1 MSRSHSAEGNPGENR
16 LHTEDGTATDTRR
29 KYLNAPEP
37 EDETKPDSPTQLH
50 GSSWKYAFKR
60 SISEFSRNKCTDLA
74 ASLTYFAMLSLF
86 PALLAMV
93 SLLGIAGQA
102 KATTRNIVGILE
114 QFASDQV
121 VETLKQPIEQLASA
135 PSAGLALAVGLLGAL
150 WSASG
155 YVGAFGRSINQ
166 IYDVQEGRPAYKLK
180 PVMLLITLALLLCAA
195 TVAVLLAVSGP
206 LARTLGDLIGLG
218 DTAIMVWNIAK
229 WPVILLAAVFMIAL
243 LYYGT
248 PNVRQPK
255 FRWLSL
261 GSAISLVILGL
272 ATLGFFFYVSNFSN
286 YNKTYGAIGGVIV
299 LLLWIWIGNLS
310 LLFGVAFDA
319 ELERARQLQSGIAA
333 ESSIQLPPRDMKAS
347 EKQIAKEEKDV
358 QEGKELR
365 ISAELQREEAEEDKE
380 TNWNKPEARE

>member
-1 MSRSHSAEGNPGENR
+1 MSRSHSAEGNPGESR
-16 LHTEDGTATDTRR
+16 VQTEDGTATDTRR

-37 EDETKPDSPTQLH
+37 EDESKPDSPTHLH

-60 SISEFSRNKCTDLA
+60 SVSEFSRNKCTDLA
-74 ASLTYFAMLSLF
+74 SSLTYFAMLSIF

-102 KATTRNIVGILE
+102 EATTRNIVGILE

-310 LLFGVAFDA
+310 LLFGVVFDA

-333 ESSIQLPPRDMKAS
+333 ESSIQLPPRDIKAS
-347 EKQIAKEEKDV
+347 EKQVAKEEKDV

>member
-1 MSRSHSAEGNPGENR
+1 MSRSHSADGNPGESR
-16 LHTEDGTATDTRR
+16 VQTEDGTATDTRR
-29 KYLNAPEP
+29 KYLDAPEP
-37 EDETKPDSPTQLH
+37 EDEAKPDSPTQLH
-50 GSSWKYAFKR
+50 GGSWKYAFKR

-74 ASLTYFAMLSLF
+74 ASLTYFAMLSIF

-102 KATTRNIVGILE
+102 EATTRNIVGILE

-229 WPVILLAAVFMIAL
+229 WPVIVLAAVFMIAL

-255 FRWLSL
+255 FRWISL

-310 LLFGVAFDA
+310 LLFGVVFDA

-333 ESSIQLPPRDMKAS
+333 ESSIQLPPRDIKAS
-347 EKQIAKEEKDV
+347 EKQVAKEEKDV

>member
-37 EDETKPDSPTQLH
+37 EDETKPDYPTQLH

-74 ASLTYFAMLSLF
+74 ASLTYFAMLSIF

-102 KATTRNIVGILE
+102 ESTTRNIVGILE

-180 PVMLLITLALLLCAA
+180 PIALLITLALLMCAA

-229 WPVILLAAVFMIAL
+229 WPVIVLAAVFMIAL

-255 FRWLSL
+255 FRWISL

-310 LLFGVAFDA
+310 LLFGVVFDA
-319 ELERARQLQSGIAA
+319 ELERARELQSGIAA
-333 ESSIQLPPRDMKAS
+333 ESSIQLPPRDIKAS
-347 EKQIAKEEKDV
+347 EKQVAKEEKDV

-380 TNWNKPEARE
+380 ADWNKPEARE

>member
-1 MSRSHSAEGNPGENR
+1 M
-16 LHTEDGTATDTRR
+16 
-29 KYLNAPEP
+29 
-37 EDETKPDSPTQLH
+37 
-50 GSSWKYAFKR
+50 
-60 SISEFSRNKCTDLA
+60 
-74 ASLTYFAMLSLF
+74 
-86 PALLAMV
+86 
-93 SLLGIAGQA
+93 
-102 KATTRNIVGILE
+102 
-114 QFASDQV
+114 
-121 VETLKQPIEQLASA
+121 KQPIEQLASA

-180 PVMLLITLALLLCAA
+180 PVTLLITLALLLCAA

-206 LARTLGDLIGLG
+206 VARTLGDLIGLG

-229 WPVILLAAVFMIAL
+229 WPVILLAAIFMIAL

-255 FRWLSL
+255 FRWISL

-310 LLFGVAFDA
+310 LLFGVVFDA
-319 ELERARQLQSGIAA
+319 ELERARQLQSGIAS
-333 ESSIQLPPRDMKAS
+333 ESSIQLPPRDIKAS
-347 EKQIAKEEKDV
+347 EKQVVKEEKDV

-365 ISAELQREEAEEDKE
+365 ISAELQHEEAEEDME
-380 TNWNKPEARE
+380 ANWNKPEARE